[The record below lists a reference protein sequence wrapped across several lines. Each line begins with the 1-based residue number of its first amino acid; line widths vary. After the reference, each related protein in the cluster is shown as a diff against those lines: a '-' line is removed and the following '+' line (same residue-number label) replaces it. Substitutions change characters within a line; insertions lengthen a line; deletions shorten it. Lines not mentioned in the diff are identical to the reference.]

1 MRDASDQ
8 QPAEPLLPGL
18 AQGREAAYAD
28 LYDRLGRRLFR
39 AAFAMLRSHQDAED
53 VVQEVFMNLY
63 RARESLGRVEN
74 LTGYVFAMLRH
85 AVARRLRQ
93 MGSARRAI
101 EAATDAARLRDG
113 HPPPDGRS
121 AQLAEALDAL
131 PPPQREVIALKVDA
145 GLTFAE
151 IGAALGISPNTA
163 ASRYRYALEKLRAAL
178 GREP

>member
-1 MRDASDQ
+1 MSAASDQ
-8 QPAEPLLPGL
+8 QPAESLLNGL
-18 AQGREAAYAD
+18 AEGCEAAYAG

-39 AAFAMLRSHQDAED
+39 AAVAMLRSHQDAED

-63 RARESLGRVEN
+63 RARASLGQVEN

-93 MGSARRAI
+93 IGSSRRAI
-101 EAATDAARLRDG
+101 QAAADAARLRSAD
-113 HPPPDGRS
+113 PPPDGRGGG
-121 AQLAEALDAL
+121 LERALDGL
-131 PPPQREVIALKVDA
+131 PSPQREVIALKVDA

-151 IGAALGISPNTA
+151 IGAALAISPNTA

-178 GREP
+178 EREP